1 MPARLAR
8 MRSAVV
14 VLAGLLA
21 PMLFA
26 AAGPAS
32 AAMVRAGV
40 LECVVAPGVGLI
52 VLSSKRLTCT
62 YRPSNGGRPQLYA
75 GRISKLGIDI
85 GVTGRTIILWGV
97 LTAQSGVRY
106 GALAGSYGGVSAE
119 ATLGVGVG
127 ANALIGGTGRAFVLQ
142 PFSVQAQTG
151 LNVAAGITGLSLRIP

>member
-1 MPARLAR
+1 MRARLAR
-8 MRSAVV
+8 VKSALLVFAGF
-14 VLAGLLA
+14 LAA
-21 PMLFA
+21 TAFA
-26 AAGPAS
+26 GGQPAS

-62 YRPSNGGRPQLYA
+62 YRPSRGRPQLYA
-75 GRISKLGIDI
+75 GRISKLGLDI
-85 GVTGRTIILWGV
+85 GVTGRTLIIWAV
-97 LTAQSGVRY
+97 LSAQEGVRY

-119 ATLGVGVG
+119 ASLGVGVG

-151 LNVAAGITGLSLRIP
+151 LNIAAGITGLRLWMP